1 MENIISYEL
10 AKNFIER
17 YRQNWQ
23 NVPTAGYADSLSLT
37 ETFSAEAF
45 RKLLD
50 QPGCVGV
57 RIYYGMNEDLKICA
71 ILVGVDAQD
80 RDMVGALKGGEEDVI
95 IELGKFCPPF
105 CAQSSGF

>member
-1 MENIISYEL
+1 MENIIPYEE
-10 AKNFIER
+10 AKKLIER

-23 NVPTAGYADSLSLT
+23 NIPTSGYANSLSLS

-57 RIYYGMNEDLKICA
+57 RIYYGMKEDLKICA
-71 ILVGVDAQD
+71 ILVGVDVQD
-80 RDMVGALKGGEEDVI
+80 RDMVGVLKGGEDEVI
-95 IELGKFCPPF
+95 IEDGKFCPPF
-105 CAQSSGF
+105 CPVSGF

>member
-1 MENIISYEL
+1 MENIISYEE
-10 AKNFIER
+10 AKKLIDR

-23 NVPTAGYADSLSLT
+23 NVLASGYADSLSLT

-50 QPGCVGV
+50 QHGCVSV
-57 RIYYGMNEDLKICA
+57 RIYYGMKEDLKICA

-80 RDMVGALKGGEEDVI
+80 RDMVGVLKGGDEDVI
-95 IELGKFCPPF
+95 IEYGKTCPPF
-105 CAQSSGF
+105 CAPVSAF

>member
-1 MENIISYEL
+1 MENIISYEE
-10 AKNFIER
+10 AKKLIDR

-23 NVPTAGYADSLSLT
+23 NVPTTGYTDSLSLA

-50 QPGCVGV
+50 QPGCVSV
-57 RIYYGMNEDLKICA
+57 RIYYGMKEDFKICA

-80 RDMVGALKGGEEDVI
+80 RDMVGVLKGSVEDI
-95 IELGKFCPPF
+95 IVEYGKICPPF
-105 CAQSSGF
+105 CAPDSGF

>member
-1 MENIISYEL
+1 MENIISYEE
-10 AKNFIER
+10 AKKLIDR

-23 NVPTAGYADSLSLT
+23 NVLASGYADSLSLT

-50 QPGCVGV
+50 QHGCVSV
-57 RIYYGMNEDLKICA
+57 RIYYGMKEDLKICA

>member
-1 MENIISYEL
+1 MENIITYEE
-10 AKNFIER
+10 AKKLIDR

-23 NVPTAGYADSLSLT
+23 DVPSPGYASSLSLT

-50 QPGCVGV
+50 QPGCVSV
-57 RIYYGMNEDLKICA
+57 RIYYGMKEDLKICA

-80 RDMVGALKGGEEDVI
+80 RDMVGILKQAEEDVI
-95 IELGKFCPPF
+95 VELGKTCPPF
-105 CAQSSGF
+105 CAPVSGF